1 MELGQLL
8 IEIIRDLE
16 DVGSLFNET
25 HRVVV
30 LGYGDIKR
38 EQEQKIVR
46 GSAAQF
52 TCNELTNEHVDVV
65 LEFLSCDWLR
75 RMTVLADRLEDSN
88 EAIGCIFVER
98 HERLS
103 EIRGMTW

>member
-1 MELGQLL
+1 MELGPLL
-8 IEIIRDLE
+8 VEIIRDLE
-16 DVGSLFNET
+16 DVGCL
-25 HRVVV
+25 HRKSHIDVV
-30 LGYGDIKR
+30 LGCGDIER
-38 EQEQKIVR
+38 SQEQKIVR

-75 RMTVLADRLEDSN
+75 RMTVLADRLEGSK

-98 HERLS
+98 RERLN
-103 EIRGMTW
+103 EIQDMTW